1 MRCFS
6 FGFFHDEVVDGPFE
20 AVVCFISCR
29 ADSKPDVSGGVLGG
43 TSLFGGK
50 GSILPG
56 AVIGI
61 LLVTTLMNHDE
72 RLALHLHHRPLT
84 RHLHRHRLPELQR
97 RTALTKRSPVF

>member
-6 FGFFHDEVVDGPFE
+6 FGFFHDEVVDGAFE
-20 AVVCFISCR
+20 TVVGFISCR

-61 LLVTTLMNHDE
+61 LLVTTIMNG
-72 RLALHLHHRPLT
+72 LALHLHHRPLT

>member
-1 MRCFS
+1 VLLDGQRRRGKAEPAKGWCVRCFS

-61 LLVTTLMNHDE
+61 LLVTTIMNG
-72 RLALHLHHRPLT
+72 LAMMN
-84 RHLHRHRLPELQR
+84 
-97 RTALTKRSPVF
+97 ASPFIYTIVR